1 VCQGGRGPLSVP
13 HGRIPGVVLEQDLP
27 IPTIEDKTKP
37 QGCAKVAAA
46 RNANLEPFNL
56 TGVVAPMIIHAN
68 NNKINVINDNND
80 GILLIATIPENNNH
94 DPLILPDTSDSD
106 TLDNEDQCKDKENN
120 KDNLSNGN

>member
-1 VCQGGRGPLSVP
+1 
-13 HGRIPGVVLEQDLP
+13 
-27 IPTIEDKTKP
+27 
-37 QGCAKVAAA
+37 
-46 RNANLEPFNL
+46 
-56 TGVVAPMIIHAN
+56 MIIHAN